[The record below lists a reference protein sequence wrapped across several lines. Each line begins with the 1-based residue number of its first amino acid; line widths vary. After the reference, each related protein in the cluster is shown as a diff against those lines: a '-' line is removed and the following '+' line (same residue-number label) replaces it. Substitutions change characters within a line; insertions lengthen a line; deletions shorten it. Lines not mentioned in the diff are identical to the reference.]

1 MGFFDKLKSA
11 ANFITGGGAV
21 VNVATEDQISDG
33 REPVKIFVQ
42 VQTKD
47 GDIDIRNCYVKVRA
61 IETVWARDIDAYQ
74 EVDGSYVRIEEEVT
88 NSVTTYETELIA
100 AGAQTLD
107 ANETFE
113 FEVALEI
120 PADIAGTYRGE
131 NAEHVWQIYAGLD
144 VPGNDPDSN
153 WVTIEISK

>member
-21 VNVATEDQISDG
+21 VNVATENQISDG

-42 VQTKD
+42 VQIKEND
-47 GDIDIRNCYVKVRA
+47 VEIRNCYVKVRA
-61 IETVWARDIDAYQ
+61 IETVWARDIDAYV
-74 EVDGSYVRIEEEVT
+74 ERDGDYVQIEEEVT
-88 NSVTTYETELIA
+88 NTVTTYETELMA
-100 AGAQTLD
+100 AGATTLE

-113 FEVALEI
+113 FEVELQV
-120 PADIAGTYRGE
+120 PADVPGTYRGE

>member
-21 VNVATEDQISDG
+21 VNVATQDQICDG

-47 GDIDIRNCYVKVRA
+47 NDIKIRNCYVKVRA
-61 IETVWARDIDAYQ
+61 IETVWARDIDAFI
-74 EVDGSYVRIEEEVT
+74 ERDGEFVQIEEEIT
-88 NSVTTYETELIA
+88 NTETTFETELIA
-100 AGAQTLD
+100 EGACTLE
-107 ANETFE
+107 ANENFE
-113 FEVALEI
+113 FEVELQI
-120 PADIAGTYRGE
+120 PADIAGTYRGR
-131 NAEHVWQIYAGLD
+131 NAEHVWQVYAGLD

-153 WVTIEISK
+153 WINIEVAK